1 MLYFLLLSAFLFTSE
16 AKAQD
21 PVFSQFYAAPL
32 QLNPAFAGNTYAPFI
47 TVNYR
52 NQWSG
57 FNDFKTYVTYAASFS
72 QFIEGM
78 NSGVG

>member
-1 MLYFLLLSAFLFTSE
+1 MLRQILLFILLSIFFSINE
-16 AKAQD
+16 VKAQD
-21 PVFSQFYAAPL
+21 PVFTQFYAAPL

-57 FNDFKTYVTYAASFS
+57 FNSFKTYVTYAASLV
-72 QFIEGM
+72 
-78 NSGVG
+78 NL